1 MMVTFWVNI
10 YTNPRVPGTFEGR
23 EHPDKETADAAA
35 EHELAN
41 EPETRLIRQ
50 EERAKAKE

>member
-1 MMVTFWVNI
+1 MVTFWVNI